1 MKLIVTQKTSLI
13 IKWIVDKIKVK
24 LKKRQME

>member
-1 MKLIVTQKTSLI
+1 MKLIVTPKTSLI